1 MNPDLETILVAIAAA
16 YLLVSTLQWLTLRG
30 ILGALEELVFPSED
44 PIMTS
49 SLPEFEYEEEAEEA
63 AEEEEEV
70 VETPEP
76 EVFHYD
82 IKEFPPI
89 EDEEPTL
96 EEEPA
101 PVETPSKTS
110 LRKHPK
116 TELIEMAKERN
127 LATEGTKDQI
137 IRWLLDS
144 Y

>member
-1 MNPDLETILVAIAAA
+1 LNPDLETALVAIAAA
-16 YLLVSTLQWLTLRG
+16 YLLMSTLQWLTLRG
-30 ILGALEELVFPSED
+30 IVGALEELVFPSED

-49 SLPEFEYEEEAEEA
+49 SLPEFEYEEEEEA
-63 AEEEEEV
+63 QEEEETVEV
-70 VETPEP
+70 PEP
-76 EVFHYD
+76 ELFHYD
-82 IKEFPPI
+82 IKEFPALD

-116 TELIEMAKERN
+116 TELVEMAKERN

-137 IRWLLDS
+137 IQWLLES

>member
-1 MNPDLETILVAIAAA
+1 M
-16 YLLVSTLQWLTLRG
+16 STLQWLTLRG
-30 ILGALEELVFPSED
+30 IVGALEELVFPSED

-49 SLPEFEYEEEAEEA
+49 SLPEFEYEEEEDETQ
-63 AEEEEEV
+63 EEEP
-70 VETPEP
+70 VEAPEP

-82 IKEFPPI
+82 IKDFPPI

-116 TELIEMAKERN
+116 AELVEMAKERN

>member
-1 MNPDLETILVAIAAA
+1 MNPDLETTLVAIAAA
-16 YLLVSTLQWLTLRG
+16 YLLMSTLQWLTLRG
-30 ILGALEELVFPSED
+30 IVGALEELVFPSED

-49 SLPEFEYEEEAEEA
+49 SLPEFEYEEEEEA
-63 AEEEEEV
+63 QEEEETVEV
-70 VETPEP
+70 PEP
-76 EVFHYD
+76 ELFHYD
-82 IKEFPPI
+82 IKEFPTI
-89 EDEEPTL
+89 EEDEEPTL

-116 TELIEMAKERN
+116 TELVEMAKERN

-137 IRWLLDS
+137 IQWLLES

>member
-1 MNPDLETILVAIAAA
+1 MNPDLETTLVAIAAA
-16 YLLVSTLQWLTLRG
+16 YLLMSTLQWLTLRG
-30 ILGALEELVFPSED
+30 IVGALEELVFPSED

-49 SLPEFEYEEEAEEA
+49 SLPEFEYEEEEEA
-63 AEEEEEV
+63 QEEEETVEV
-70 VETPEP
+70 PEP
-76 EVFHYD
+76 EFFHYD
-82 IKEFPPI
+82 IKEFPTI
-89 EDEEPTL
+89 EEDEEPTL

-116 TELIEMAKERN
+116 TELVEMAKERN

-137 IRWLLDS
+137 IQWLLES